1 MIDSTPSLYR
11 RETIPNR
18 DTELSGMGIE
28 FYESLSSTSD
38 LAAVRLASSDVA
50 GVVIVADSQ
59 SAGRGR
65 FSRTWTS
72 SSDDDLLV
80 SIGLRPTADVAA
92 RLAMI
97 AAVATADTVTKL
109 TGQTAAVKWPND
121 VRIAGRKISGILV
134 ESQVKDG
141 QFRAVVGIGV
151 NLNLDPSVFPE
162 IADIATSVREI
173 TGERVDREVAL
184 KELTRNLDIAY
195 TLVSRGGSV
204 HARWKS
210 MLDTLGT
217 RIEFT
222 VHPTNESVRGV
233 ATDVAD
239 DGGLIVRT
247 EDGRMVTLDSGE
259 VTSQSIG

>member
-1 MIDSTPSLYR
+1 M
-11 RETIPNR
+11 
-18 DTELSGMGIE
+18 SGMIIE
-28 FYESLSSTSD
+28 FHESLGSTSD
-38 LAAVRLASSDVA
+38 LAATRLANTDAA

-59 SAGRGR
+59 NAGRGR
-65 FSRTWTS
+65 FSRTWNS
-72 SSDDDLLV
+72 NPRDDLLV

-97 AAVATADTVTKL
+97 AAVATADTATKL
-109 TGQTAAVKWPND
+109 TGQTTEVKWPND
-121 VRIAGRKISGILV
+121 IRVGGKKISGILI
-134 ESQVKDG
+134 ESQIQDG
-141 QFRAVVGIGV
+141 QFRAVVGIGL
-151 NLNLDPSVFPE
+151 NLNLDPSAFPQ

-184 KELTRNLDIAY
+184 NELMRRLDLVY
-195 TLVSRGGSV
+195 TLVSRGGSI

-217 RIEFT
+217 QIEFN
-222 VHPTNESVRGV
+222 VHPTKQKVRGV
-233 ATDVAD
+233 ATDVAA

>member
-1 MIDSTPSLYR
+1 MTDSTPSLYR
-11 RETIPNR
+11 RETIPNG

-72 SSDDDLLV
+72 SSGDDLLV

-121 VRIAGRKISGILV
+121 VRIAGRKVSG
-134 ESQVKDG
+134 
-141 QFRAVVGIGV
+141 
-151 NLNLDPSVFPE
+151 
-162 IADIATSVREI
+162 
-173 TGERVDREVAL
+173 
-184 KELTRNLDIAY
+184 
-195 TLVSRGGSV
+195 
-204 HARWKS
+204 
-210 MLDTLGT
+210 
-217 RIEFT
+217 
-222 VHPTNESVRGV
+222 
-233 ATDVAD
+233 
-239 DGGLIVRT
+239 
-247 EDGRMVTLDSGE
+247 
-259 VTSQSIG
+259 